1 MVAQTGEIGSM
12 STAREEILRR
22 INSVKHGAADEPV
35 PRNYNQT
42 GALDTAGRMELF
54 CDRLR
59 DYGSIVHHAG
69 SSRIAAVIGEIL
81 SERGKR
87 GLLISPGLPE
97 AWLPGGFTF
106 ARDHSLSYPEIDS
119 SEGILTGCA
128 VAIALT
134 GTIVLCHSE
143 QEGRRAL
150 TLIPDY
156 HLCVVFENQV
166 VETVSE
172 GISAMG
178 AFACSPITTI
188 SGPSATSDI
197 EMTRIKGV
205 HGPRMLEV
213 ILVSATEEEVR
224 R

>member
-1 MVAQTGEIGSM
+1 VVAQAGEIGSM

-22 INSVKHGAADEPV
+22 ISSAKHGATDEPV
-35 PRNYNQT
+35 PRNYIRT
-42 GALDTAGRMELF
+42 GALDTAGRIELF

-59 DYGSIVHHAG
+59 DYGSTMH
-69 SSRIAAVIGEIL
+69 RAAPSLIPALIGEIL
-81 SERGKR
+81 SGHGKR

-97 AWLPGGFTF
+97 AWLPAGFIF
-106 ARDHSLSYPEIDS
+106 ARDHSLIYQEIDS
-119 SEGILTGCA
+119 SEGVLTGCA

-134 GTIVLCHSE
+134 GTIVLRHSE

-156 HLCVVFENQV
+156 HLCVVFEDQV

-172 GISAMG
+172 GISAM
-178 AFACSPITTI
+178 ASFASSPITTI

-205 HGPRMLEV
+205 HGPRTLEV
-213 ILVSATEEEVR
+213 ILVSSVEEATR
-224 R
+224 